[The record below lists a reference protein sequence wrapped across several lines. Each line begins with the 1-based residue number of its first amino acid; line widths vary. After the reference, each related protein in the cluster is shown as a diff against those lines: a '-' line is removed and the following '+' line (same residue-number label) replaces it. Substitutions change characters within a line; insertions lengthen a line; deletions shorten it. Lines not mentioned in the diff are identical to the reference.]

1 MMKQV
6 QPSGRY
12 EQLVALAQTGT
23 PHAVDTLMRVLVADD
38 GMATSRLIDYALGLV
53 DTREGHERLR
63 HYLFEGTPQQRNYAA
78 LYFKRRN
85 VTYYLEEAVSAG
97 AIDAVQ
103 AFSR

>member
-6 QPSGRY
+6 QPGGRY
-12 EQLVALAQTGT
+12 EQLVALAQMGT
-23 PHAVDTLMRVLVADD
+23 PHAVDTLMRTLIADD
-38 GMATSRLIDYALGLV
+38 GIATTRLVDYALGLIE
-53 DTREGHERLR
+53 THEGRDRLR

-85 VTYYLEEAVSAG
+85 VTHYLEEAVAAG